1 MKRKD
6 MLRSYLIPP
15 SSHFLD
21 SLSRLYFRDLE
32 EKKYNTLEV
41 AFVFPTRRACLYFT
55 RRLIQNK
62 SSESFFLPKIFSW
75 EEFINFCGERL
86 IDVSYKLLTNA
97 GFELLLL
104 RTLKEL
110 GLNFKEP
117 EEDVYWTKH
126 YLQVFEELEKEGLTP
141 KDLKIPPEGLP
152 NKAQEFLENLTKV
165 YEHFKSR
172 SASLNYLSQAQLLQK
187 IAEKLQETD
196 SYKKLK
202 TSSFYFCGFAAL
214 RKSESNLLKA
224 FVELAKMDNLDTT
237 IVFAWDAEK
246 AEPHPILQRTFKDL
260 GLTAERLI
268 LDASIES
275 SKKLPS
281 VIISETS
288 DVHEEVELVCSNLKK
303 DVDGLSAESLPEKI
317 ALIVPREET
326 LLPLIY
332 ALEEVVE
339 AGEHSP
345 LQEINIA
352 QSFPL
357 YHHPLNL
364 LLLNIIRL
372 QKERVD
378 DKYPVAKYFELLTQ
392 PLLKLLFPFLPQLL
406 EALSKILQNK
416 YDRVSLHKVEALIG
430 VSEGSFLQAELSKIH
445 DLFFRNWEN
454 VDEPTKLAQA
464 IEEFLKLLLPLFSKD
479 DAELIAYLTYLQT
492 EVLPLFLQ
500 DELWEGLKDRRYP
513 LYQLRKLLERTK
525 YYLSGEPLKGLQIL
539 GFLETRLLNFEKA
552 YLLDLNEGVL
562 PPREDFNPLLTD
574 EMRSYFGLPVFTS
587 SLWDYYFLTFLES
600 VDELFITYI
609 GVEGEDSANEPSRFI
624 YRLRYEFAKSGQSL
638 SKKTPLR
645 SFPKR
650 NFQEGIPVTDEHREL
665 ILSYL
670 KNAKL
675 SRSFFE
681 TYLRCPAKFYFR
693 YLLKIKEEESE
704 AAFLGN
710 ITHKILEA
718 LLKPWIKTNDF
729 IDFKEVVQKVDEKVD
744 NVWELMR
751 FGEKFDPLS
760 DLMVRMLIKGFFKK
774 YFEALMEQ
782 RIKRRVLG
790 IEDSVVADLT
800 MGGYEG
806 LSTVKLYGKCDLR
819 MEEEASVSL
828 NYLILDLKT
837 SASAGLRPKV
847 FQKFLNDKIDDFKPS
862 QTFSEY
868 QKKLEDWKSLFGSN
882 LNNFQLTFY
891 LWLEIEK
898 RNLINSDYSLIKLT
912 LIKPTLVKKNSKD
925 KPEESLPVEKAEENL
940 AEESLSIEKAE
951 LFKINK
957 FSNLL
962 RQMIFHMLTTPYFY
976 FTEKDNDCDW
986 CSYYSICLSY
996 RLSSS

>member
-1 MKRKD
+1 
-6 MLRSYLIPP
+6 
-15 SSHFLD
+15 LD
-21 SLSRLYFRDLE
+21 NLSRLYFRDLE
-32 EKKYNTLEV
+32 EKKYNPLEV

-86 IDVSYKLLTNA
+86 IDFSYKLLIGA

-117 EEDVYWTKH
+117 EEDVYWTRH

-172 SASLNYLSQAQLLQK
+172 SASLNYLSEAQLLQK
-187 IAEKLQETD
+187 ITEKLQEAD

-202 TSSFYFCGFAAL
+202 ISTFYFCGFAAL
-214 RKSESNLLKA
+214 RKNESNLLRA

-237 IVFAWDAEK
+237 VVFAWDAEK
-246 AEPHPILQRTFKDL
+246 AEPHLILQRTFKDL

-268 LDASIES
+268 LDAAIES

-303 DVDGLSAESLPEKI
+303 DVEGLSAENLPEKI

-326 LLPLIY
+326 LVPLIH
-332 ALEEVVE
+332 AIEEVVE
-339 AGEHSP
+339 EGEHSP

-357 YHHPLNL
+357 YHHPINI
-364 LLLNIIRL
+364 LLLNIIKL

-378 DKYPVAKYFELLTQ
+378 DKYLVAKYFELLTQ
-392 PLLKLLFPFLPQLL
+392 PLLRLLFPFLPKLL
-406 EALSKILQNK
+406 EALSKVLQNK
-416 YDRVSLHKVEALIG
+416 YDKVSLNEVEALIG
-430 VSEGSFLQAELSKIH
+430 GSEGSFLQAELSKIH

-454 VDEPTKLAQA
+454 GDDPVKLAQA
-464 IEEFLKLLLPLFSKD
+464 IEEVLKLLLPLFPKD
-479 DAELIAYLTYLQT
+479 DAKLIAYLTYLKT

-500 DELWEGLKDRRYP
+500 DELWEEIKDRRYP
-513 LYQLRKLLERTK
+513 LYQLRKLLEKAK

-539 GFLETRLLNFEKA
+539 GFLETRLLNFKKA

-638 SKKTPLR
+638 AKETPLR

-650 NFQEGIPVTDEHREL
+650 VFQEGIPVTDEHREL
-665 ILSYL
+665 IFSYL
-670 KNAKL
+670 KNTSV

-681 TYLRCPAKFYFR
+681 TYLRCPAKFYFK
-693 YLLKIKEEESE
+693 YLLKIKEEKSE
-704 AAFLGN
+704 AAFLGE
-710 ITHKILEA
+710 ITHEILKE
-718 LLKPWIKTNDF
+718 LLEPWIKTNDF
-729 IDFKEVVQKVDEKVD
+729 IDFEEVVQKVDETVE
-744 NVWELMR
+744 NVWERRR

-760 DLMVRMLIKGFFKK
+760 DLMVRMLIKGFLKK
-774 YFEALMEQ
+774 YFEALKAQ

-790 IEDSVVADLT
+790 TEDSVEADLT
-800 MGGYEG
+800 MDGYEG
-806 LSTVKLYGKCDLR
+806 LSTVKLNGKLDLR
-819 MEEEASVSL
+819 MEEEASGLL

-837 SASAGLRPKV
+837 SASAGLRPSV
-847 FQKFLNDKIDDFKPS
+847 FQKFLNIKIDDFKPS
-862 QTFSEY
+862 QTFSEH

-898 RNLINSDYSLIKLT
+898 RNLINSGYSLIKLT
-912 LIKPTLVKKNSKD
+912 LIKPTLVKKNSQD
-925 KPEESLPVEKAEENL
+925 KP
-940 AEESLSIEKAE
+940 EESLSIEKAE
-951 LFKINK
+951 ESLSIRKKELSKINK
-957 FSNLL
+957 FSTLL
-962 RQMIFHMLTTPYFY
+962 RQMIVHMLTTPYFY
-976 FTEKDNDCDW
+976 FVDKNNNCDW

-996 RLSSS
+996 RLS

>member
-1 MKRKD
+1 

-21 SLSRLYFRDLE
+21 NLSRLYFRDLE
-32 EKKYNTLEV
+32 EKKYNPLEV

-86 IDVSYKLLTNA
+86 IDFSYKLLTDA

-117 EEDVYWTKH
+117 EEDVYWTRH

-165 YEHFKSR
+165 YEHFKSH
-172 SASLNYLSQAQLLQK
+172 SASLNYLSQAQLLHK
-187 IAEKLQETD
+187 IAEKLQEADT
-196 SYKKLK
+196 YKKLK
-202 TSSFYFCGFAAL
+202 ISSFYFCGFAAL
-214 RKSESNLLKA
+214 RKSESNLLRA
-224 FVELAKMDNLDTT
+224 LVELAKMDNLDTT

-268 LDASIES
+268 LDAAIES

-303 DVDGLSAESLPEKI
+303 DVDGLSVEGLPEKI

-326 LLPLIY
+326 LVPLIH

-339 AGEHSP
+339 EGEHSP

-357 YHHPLNL
+357 YHHPINI
-364 LLLNIIRL
+364 LLLNIIKL

-378 DKYPVAKYFELLTQ
+378 DKYPVTKYLELLTQ
-392 PLLKLLFPFLPQLL
+392 PLLRLLFPFLPQLL
-406 EALSKILQNK
+406 EALSKVLQNK
-416 YDRVSLHKVEALIG
+416 YGRVSLDEVEALIG

-454 VDEPTKLAQA
+454 VDEPAKLAQA
-464 IEEFLKLLLPLFSKD
+464 IEEVLRLLLPLFPKD

-500 DELWEGLKDRRYP
+500 NELWEGLKDRRYP
-513 LYQLRKLLERTK
+513 LYQLRKLLERAK

-539 GFLETRLLNFEKA
+539 GFLETRLLNFEKV

-562 PPREDFNPLLTD
+562 PPKEDFNPLLTD

-624 YRLRYEFAKSGQSL
+624 YRLRYEFAKSGQCL
-638 SKKTPLR
+638 SKETPLR

-650 NFQEGIPVTDEHREL
+650 VFQEGIPVTDEHREL
-665 ILSYL
+665 IISYL
-670 KNAKL
+670 KNTQLKNTQL

-681 TYLRCPAKFYFR
+681 TYLRCPAKFYFK
-693 YLLKIKEEESE
+693 YLLKIKEEEGD

-710 ITHKILEA
+710 ITHEILAE
-718 LLKPWIKTNDF
+718 LLIPWIKSNDF
-729 IDFKEVVQKVDEKVD
+729 IDFGEVTQNVDETVNK
-744 NVWELMR
+744 VWELK
-751 FGEKFDPLS
+751 GVAKKFDPLLN
-760 DLMVRMLIKGFFKK
+760 LMVKMLIQGFLKK
-774 YFEALMEQ
+774 YFQTLSEQ

-790 IEDSVVADLT
+790 IEDEVIADLT

-806 LSTVKLYGKCDLR
+806 LSTVKLYGRCDLR
-819 MEEEASVSL
+819 MEEEASGLL

-837 SASAGLRPKV
+837 SASAGLRPNN
-847 FQKFLNDKIDDFKPS
+847 FQKFLDIKIDDFKPS
-862 QTFSEY
+862 QTSYEY
-868 QKKLEDWKSLFGSN
+868 QKKLEDWKSHFGSN

-898 RNLINSDYSLIKLT
+898 RNLINSDYSF
-912 LIKPTLVKKNSKD
+912 IKPTLIKITSKD
-925 KPEESLPVEKAEENL
+925 EP
-940 AEESLSIEKAE
+940 EESLSINKAE

-962 RQMIFHMLTTPYFY
+962 RQMIVHMLTTPYFY
-976 FTEKDNDCDW
+976 FVDKNSNCKW

>member
-1 MKRKD
+1 

-32 EKKYNTLEV
+32 EKKYNPLEV

-152 NKAQEFLENLTKV
+152 NKAQVFLENLTTV

-172 SASLNYLSQAQLLQK
+172 SASLNYLSEAQLLQK
-187 IAEKLQETD
+187 IAEKLKEAD
-196 SYKKLK
+196 YYKKLK
-202 TSSFYFCGFAAL
+202 ISSFYFCGFAAL
-214 RKSESNLLKA
+214 RKSESNLLRA
-224 FVELAKMDNLDTT
+224 FVELAKIDNLDTT

-281 VIISETS
+281 VISSENS

-303 DVDGLSAESLPEKI
+303 DVDGLSVESLPEKI
-317 ALIVPREET
+317 AVIVPREET
-326 LLPLIY
+326 LLPLIH

-339 AGEHSP
+339 EEEHLP

-357 YHHPLNL
+357 YHHPINI
-364 LLLNIIRL
+364 LLLNIIKL

-378 DKYPVAKYFELLTQ
+378 DKYLVAKYLEILTQ
-392 PLLKLLFPFLPQLL
+392 PLLKLLFPFLTQLL
-406 EALSKILQNK
+406 EALSKELKNK
-416 YDRVSLHKVEALIG
+416 YDRVSLHELEALIG
-430 VSEGSFLQAELSKIH
+430 GSEGSFLQAELSKIH

-454 VDEPTKLAQA
+454 LDEPAKLAQA
-464 IEEFLKLLLPLFSKD
+464 IEEVLRLLLPLFSKD

-500 DELWEGLKDRRYP
+500 NELWEGLKDRRYP

-624 YRLRYEFAKSGQSL
+624 HRLRYEFAKSGQSL
-638 SKKTPLR
+638 SKETPLR

-650 NFQEGIPVTDEHREL
+650 VFQEGIPVTDEHREL
-665 ILSYL
+665 IISYL
-670 KNAKL
+670 KNTKL

-681 TYLRCPAKFYFR
+681 TYLRCPAKFYFK
-693 YLLKIKEEESE
+693 YLLKIKEEEGD

-710 ITHKILEA
+710 ITHEILAE
-718 LLKPWIKTNDF
+718 LLIPWIKSNDF
-729 IDFKEVVQKVDEKVD
+729 IDFGEVTQNVDETVNK
-744 NVWELMR
+744 VWELK
-751 FGEKFDPLS
+751 GVAKKFDPLLN
-760 DLMVRMLIKGFFKK
+760 LMVKMLIQGFLKK
-774 YFEALMEQ
+774 YFQTLSEQ
-782 RIKRRVLG
+782 GIKRRVLG
-790 IEDSVVADLT
+790 IEDEVIANLT

-806 LSTVKLYGKCDLR
+806 LSTVKLYGRCDLR
-819 MEEEASVSL
+819 MEEEASGSL

-837 SASAGLRPKV
+837 SASAGLRPSV
-847 FQKFLNDKIDDFKPS
+847 FQKFLNVKIEEDFKPS
-862 QTFSEY
+862 QTSYEHP
-868 QKKLEDWKSLFGSN
+868 KKLEDWKSLFGSN

-898 RNLINSDYSLIKLT
+898 RNLIHSDYSLIKLT
-912 LIKPTLVKKNSKD
+912 LIKPTLVKKNSQD
-925 KPEESLPVEKAEENL
+925 KPEESLSVEKAEENL

-962 RQMIFHMLTTPYFY
+962 RQMIAHMLTTPYFY
-976 FTEKDNDCDW
+976 FVDKNNNCDW

>member
-1 MKRKD
+1 

-21 SLSRLYFRDLE
+21 NLSRLYFKDLE
-32 EKKYNTLEV
+32 EKNYNPLEV

-75 EEFINFCGERL
+75 EDFINFCGERL
-86 IDVSYKLLTNA
+86 IDFSYKLLTDA

-172 SASLNYLSQAQLLQK
+172 SASFNYLSETQLLQK
-187 IAEKLQETD
+187 IADKLQEAD

-202 TSSFYFCGFAAL
+202 ISSFYFCGFTAL
-214 RKSESNLLKA
+214 RKSESNLLRA

-268 LDASIES
+268 LDAGIES

-281 VIISETS
+281 VTISETS

-303 DVDGLSAESLPEKI
+303 DVDGLSVESLPEKI
-317 ALIVPREET
+317 AVIVPREET
-326 LLPLIY
+326 LVPLIH

-339 AGEHSP
+339 EAEHSP

-357 YHHPLNL
+357 YHHPINI
-364 LLLNIIRL
+364 LLLNIIKL

-378 DKYPVAKYFELLTQ
+378 DKYPVAKYLEILTQ

-406 EALSKILQNK
+406 EVLSKELQNK
-416 YDRVSLHKVEALIG
+416 YDKVSLHAVEASIG

-454 VDEPTKLAQA
+454 GDDPVKLAQA
-464 IEEFLKLLLPLFSKD
+464 MEEVLRLLLPLFPKD

-513 LYQLRKLLERTK
+513 LYQLRKLLERAK

-609 GVEGEDSANEPSRFI
+609 GVEGENSANEPSRFI

-638 SKKTPLR
+638 SKETPLR

-665 ILSYL
+665 IISYL
-670 KNAKL
+670 KNTSV

-710 ITHKILEA
+710 ITHKILEE

-729 IDFKEVVQKVDEKVD
+729 IDFEEVGQKVDDTVE
-744 NVWELMR
+744 NVWERMR

-774 YFEALMEQ
+774 YFKALKEQ
-782 RIKRRVLG
+782 GIKRRVLG

-800 MGGYEG
+800 MDGYEG
-806 LSTVKLYGKCDLR
+806 LSTVKLYGRCDLR

-837 SASAGLRPKV
+837 SASAGLRPSV
-847 FQKFLNDKIDDFKPS
+847 FQKFLNVKIEDFKPS

-868 QKKLEDWKSLFGSN
+868 QKKLEDWKSLFGNN

-898 RNLINSDYSLIKLT
+898 RNLINSGYSSVKPT
-912 LIKPTLVKKNSKD
+912 LVKPTLVKKNSQD
-925 KPEESLPVEKAEENL
+925 KP
-940 AEESLSIEKAE
+940 EESLSIEKAE
-951 LFKINK
+951 ESLIIYQTELSKINK

-962 RQMIFHMLTTPYFY
+962 RQMIVHMLTTPYFY
-976 FTEKDNDCDW
+976 FVDKNSNCKW

>member
-1 MKRKD
+1 

-32 EKKYNTLEV
+32 EKKYNPLEV

-152 NKAQEFLENLTKV
+152 NKAQVFLENLTTV

-172 SASLNYLSQAQLLQK
+172 SASLNYLSEAQLLQK
-187 IAEKLQETD
+187 IAEKLKEAD
-196 SYKKLK
+196 YYKKLK
-202 TSSFYFCGFAAL
+202 ISSFYFCGFAAL
-214 RKSESNLLKA
+214 RKSESNLLRA
-224 FVELAKMDNLDTT
+224 FVELAKIDNLDTT

-281 VIISETS
+281 VISSENS

-303 DVDGLSAESLPEKI
+303 DVDGLSVESLPEKI
-317 ALIVPREET
+317 AVIVPREET
-326 LLPLIY
+326 LLPLIH

-339 AGEHSP
+339 EEEHLP

-352 QSFPL
+352 QSFLL
-357 YHHPLNL
+357 YHHPINI
-364 LLLNIIRL
+364 LLLNIIKL

-378 DKYPVAKYFELLTQ
+378 VKYLVAKYLEILTQ
-392 PLLKLLFPFLPQLL
+392 PLLKLLFPFLTQLL
-406 EALSKILQNK
+406 EALSKELKNK
-416 YDRVSLHKVEALIG
+416 YDRVSLHELEALIG
-430 VSEGSFLQAELSKIH
+430 GSEGSFLQAELSKIH

-454 VDEPTKLAQA
+454 LDEPAKLAQA
-464 IEEFLKLLLPLFSKD
+464 IEEVLRLLLPLFSKD

-500 DELWEGLKDRRYP
+500 NELWEGLKDRRYP

-624 YRLRYEFAKSGQSL
+624 HRLRYEFAKSGQSL
-638 SKKTPLR
+638 SKETPLR

-650 NFQEGIPVTDEHREL
+650 VFQEGIPVTDEHREL
-665 ILSYL
+665 IISYL
-670 KNAKL
+670 KNTKL

-681 TYLRCPAKFYFR
+681 TYLRCPAKFYFK
-693 YLLKIKEEESE
+693 YLLKIKEEEGD

-710 ITHKILEA
+710 ITHEILAE
-718 LLKPWIKTNDF
+718 LLIPWIKSNDF
-729 IDFKEVVQKVDEKVD
+729 IDFGEVTQNVDETVNK
-744 NVWELMR
+744 VWELK
-751 FGEKFDPLS
+751 GVAKKFDPLLN
-760 DLMVRMLIKGFFKK
+760 LMVKMLIQGFLKK
-774 YFEALMEQ
+774 YFQTLSEQ
-782 RIKRRVLG
+782 GIKRRVLG
-790 IEDSVVADLT
+790 IEDEVIANLT

-806 LSTVKLYGKCDLR
+806 LSTVKLYGRCDLR
-819 MEEEASVSL
+819 MEEEASGSL

-837 SASAGLRPKV
+837 SASAGLRPSV
-847 FQKFLNDKIDDFKPS
+847 FQKFLNVKIEEDFKPS
-862 QTFSEY
+862 QTSYEHP
-868 QKKLEDWKSLFGSN
+868 KKLEDWKSLFGSN

-898 RNLINSDYSLIKLT
+898 RNLIHSDYSLIKLT
-912 LIKPTLVKKNSKD
+912 LIKPTLVKKNSQD
-925 KPEESLPVEKAEENL
+925 KPEESLSVEKAEENL

-962 RQMIFHMLTTPYFY
+962 RQMIAHMLTTPYFY
-976 FTEKDNDCDW
+976 FVDKNNNCDW

>member
-1 MKRKD
+1 
-6 MLRSYLIPP
+6 MLRSYLISP

-21 SLSRLYFRDLE
+21 SLSKLYFRDLE
-32 EKKYNTLEV
+32 EKKYNPLEV

-86 IDVSYKLLTNA
+86 IDFSYKLLTDA

-117 EEDVYWTKH
+117 EEDVYWTSH

-152 NKAQEFLENLTKV
+152 NKAQEFLENLSKV

-172 SASLNYLSQAQLLQK
+172 GKSLNYLSEAQLLQK
-187 IAEKLQETD
+187 IAEKLQEAN
-196 SYKKLK
+196 SYRKLK

-214 RKSESNLLKA
+214 RKTESNVLKA
-224 FVELAKMDNLDTT
+224 FVELAKIDYLDTT
-237 IVFAWDAEK
+237 FVFAWDAEK

-260 GLTAERLI
+260 GLNAEKLI

-275 SKKLPS
+275 GKKLPS

-303 DVDGLSAESLPEKI
+303 DVDGLSVESLPEKI
-317 ALIVPREET
+317 AIIVPREET
-326 LLPLIY
+326 LLPLIH
-332 ALEEVVE
+332 ALEEVVDE
-339 AGEHSP
+339 EEHSP
-345 LQEINIA
+345 IHEINIA

-357 YHHPLNL
+357 YHHPINT
-364 LLLNIIRL
+364 LLLNIIKL
-372 QKERVD
+372 QKERGD
-378 DKYPVAKYFELLTQ
+378 DKYPVAKYLEILTQ
-392 PLLKLLFPFLPQLL
+392 PLLRLLFPFLPQLL
-406 EALSKILQNK
+406 EALSKKLQNK
-416 YDRVSLHKVEALIG
+416 YDKVSLDEVEALIG
-430 VSEGSFLQAELSKIH
+430 VSEGSFLKAELSKIH
-445 DLFFRNWEN
+445 NLLFRNWEN
-454 VDEPTKLAQA
+454 GDDPVKLAQA
-464 IEEFLKLLLPLFSKD
+464 IEEILRTLLPLFPKD
-479 DAELIAYLTYLQT
+479 DAELNAYLTYFQT

-500 DELWEGLKDRRYP
+500 NELWEGLKDRKYP
-513 LYQLRKLLERTK
+513 LYQLRKLLEKAK

-574 EMRSYFGLPVFTS
+574 EMRFYFGLPVFTS
-587 SLWDYYFLTFLES
+587 SLWDYYFLTLLES

-609 GVEGEDSANEPSRFI
+609 GAEGEDFANEPSRFI

-638 SKKTPLR
+638 SKETPLR

-650 NFQEGIPVTDEHREL
+650 VFQEGIQVTDEHREL
-665 ILSYL
+665 IISYL
-670 KNAKL
+670 KNTQL

-681 TYLRCPAKFYFR
+681 TYLRCPAKFYFK
-693 YLLKIKEEESE
+693 YLLKIKEEEGE
-704 AAFLGN
+704 AAFLGK
-710 ITHKILEA
+710 ITHKILEE
-718 LLKPWIKTNDF
+718 LLRPWIKTNDF
-729 IDFKEVVQKVDEKVD
+729 IDFEEVVQKVDETVK
-744 NVWELMR
+744 NVWEEMR

-760 DLMVRMLIKGFFKK
+760 DLMVRMLIKGFLEK
-774 YFEALMEQ
+774 YFKALME
-782 RIKRRVLG
+782 RGTKRRVLG
-790 IEDSVVADLT
+790 IEDEVIADLT

-806 LSTVKLYGKCDLR
+806 LSTVKVCGRCDLR
-819 MEEEASVSL
+819 MEEEVSGL
-828 NYLILDLKT
+828 LHYLILDLKT
-837 SASAGLRPKV
+837 SASASLRPNV
-847 FQKFLNDKIDDFKPS
+847 FQKFLNGKVEEAFKLS
-862 QTFSEY
+862 QTSY
-868 QKKLEDWKSLFGSN
+868 DHRKKLEDWKSLFGSN

-898 RNLINSDYSLIKLT
+898 RNLINLGYSSVKPT
-912 LIKPTLVKKNSKD
+912 LIKITLKENS
-925 KPEESLPVEKAEENL
+925 EESLIIHHKE
-940 AEESLSIEKAE
+940 LS
-951 LFKINK
+951 KINK

-962 RQMIFHMLTTPYFY
+962 RQMIVHMLTTPYFY
-976 FTEKDNDCDW
+976 FVDKNSNCKW

-996 RLSSS
+996 RLS

>member
-1 MKRKD
+1 
-6 MLRSYLIPP
+6 MLRSYLISP

-21 SLSRLYFRDLE
+21 SLSKLYFRDLE
-32 EKKYNTLEV
+32 EKKYNPLEV

-86 IDVSYKLLTNA
+86 IDFSYKLLTDA

-117 EEDVYWTKH
+117 EEDVYWTSH

-152 NKAQEFLENLTKV
+152 NKAQEFLENLSKV

-172 SASLNYLSQAQLLQK
+172 SKSLNYLSEAQLLQK
-187 IAEKLQETD
+187 IAEKLQEAN
-196 SYKKLK
+196 SYRKLK

-214 RKSESNLLKA
+214 RKTESNVLKA
-224 FVELAKMDNLDTT
+224 FVELAKIDNLDTT
-237 IVFAWDAEK
+237 FVFAWDAEK

-260 GLTAERLI
+260 GLNAEKLI

-275 SKKLPS
+275 GKKLPS

-303 DVDGLSAESLPEKI
+303 DVDGLSVESLPEKI
-317 ALIVPREET
+317 AIIVPREET
-326 LLPLIY
+326 LLPLIH
-332 ALEEVVE
+332 ALEEVVDE
-339 AGEHSP
+339 EEHSP
-345 LQEINIA
+345 IHEINIA

-357 YHHPLNL
+357 YHHPINT
-364 LLLNIIRL
+364 LLLNIIKL

-378 DKYPVAKYFELLTQ
+378 DKYPVAKYLEILTQ
-392 PLLKLLFPFLPQLL
+392 PLLRLLFPFLPQLL
-406 EALSKILQNK
+406 EALSKKLQNK
-416 YDRVSLHKVEALIG
+416 YDKVSLDEVEALIG
-430 VSEGSFLQAELSKIH
+430 VSEGSFLKAELSKIH
-445 DLFFRNWEN
+445 NLLFRNWEN
-454 VDEPTKLAQA
+454 GDDPVKLAQA
-464 IEEFLKLLLPLFSKD
+464 IEEILRTLLPLFPKD
-479 DAELIAYLTYLQT
+479 DAELNAYLTYFQT

-500 DELWEGLKDRRYP
+500 NELWEGLKDRKYP
-513 LYQLRKLLERTK
+513 LYQLRKLLEKAK

-574 EMRSYFGLPVFTS
+574 EMRFYFGLPVFTS
-587 SLWDYYFLTFLES
+587 SLWDYYFLTLLES

-609 GVEGEDSANEPSRFI
+609 GAEGEDFANEPSRFI

-638 SKKTPLR
+638 SKETPLR

-650 NFQEGIPVTDEHREL
+650 VFQEGIQVTDEHREL
-665 ILSYL
+665 IISYL
-670 KNAKL
+670 KNTQL

-681 TYLRCPAKFYFR
+681 TYLRCPAKFYFK
-693 YLLKIKEEESE
+693 YLLKIKEEEGE
-704 AAFLGN
+704 AAFLGK
-710 ITHKILEA
+710 ITHKILEE
-718 LLKPWIKTNDF
+718 LLRPWIKTNDF
-729 IDFKEVVQKVDEKVD
+729 IDFEEVVQKVDETVK
-744 NVWELMR
+744 NVWEEMR

-760 DLMVRMLIKGFFKK
+760 DLMVRMLIKGFLEK
-774 YFEALMEQ
+774 YFKALME
-782 RIKRRVLG
+782 RGTKRRVLG
-790 IEDSVVADLT
+790 IEDEVIADLT

-806 LSTVKLYGKCDLR
+806 LSTVKVCGRCDLR
-819 MEEEASVSL
+819 MEEEASGTL

-837 SASAGLRPKV
+837 SASASLRPNV
-847 FQKFLNDKIDDFKPS
+847 FQKFLNGKVEEAFKLS
-862 QTFSEY
+862 QTSY
-868 QKKLEDWKSLFGSN
+868 DHRKKLEDWKSLFGSN

-898 RNLINSDYSLIKLT
+898 RNLINLGYSSVKPT
-912 LIKPTLVKKNSKD
+912 LIKITLKENS
-925 KPEESLPVEKAEENL
+925 EESLIIHHKE
-940 AEESLSIEKAE
+940 LS
-951 LFKINK
+951 KINK

-962 RQMIFHMLTTPYFY
+962 RQMIVHMLTTPYFY
-976 FTEKDNDCDW
+976 FVDKNSNCKW

-996 RLSSS
+996 RLS

>member
-1 MKRKD
+1 

-32 EKKYNTLEV
+32 EKKYNPLEV

-110 GLNFKEP
+110 GLNFKDP
-117 EEDVYWTKH
+117 EEDVYWTRH
-126 YLQVFEELEKEGLTP
+126 YLQVFEELEKEGLTS

-152 NKAQEFLENLTKV
+152 NKAQEFLENLTTV

-172 SASLNYLSQAQLLQK
+172 SASLNYLFEAQLLHK
-187 IAEKLQETD
+187 IAEKLQEAD
-196 SYKKLK
+196 PYKKLK
-202 TSSFYFCGFAAL
+202 TSSFYFCGFGAL
-214 RKSESNLLKA
+214 RKSESNLLRA
-224 FVELAKMDNLDTT
+224 FVELAKIDNLDTT
-237 IVFAWDAEK
+237 FVFAWDAEK

-303 DVDGLSAESLPEKI
+303 DVDGLSVESLHEKI
-317 ALIVPREET
+317 AVIVPREET
-326 LLPLIY
+326 LLPLIH

-339 AGEHSP
+339 EGEHSP

-357 YHHPLNL
+357 YHHPINI
-364 LLLNIIRL
+364 LLLNIIKL

-378 DKYPVAKYFELLTQ
+378 DKYPVAKYLEILTQ

-406 EALSKILQNK
+406 EVLSKVLQNK
-416 YDRVSLHKVEALIG
+416 YGRVSLDEVEALIG

-454 VDEPTKLAQA
+454 VDEPAKIAQA
-464 IEEFLKLLLPLFSKD
+464 IEEVLRLLLPLLPKD
-479 DAELIAYLTYLQT
+479 DAELIAYLTYFQT

-500 DELWEGLKDRRYP
+500 NELWEGLKDRRYP
-513 LYQLRKLLERTK
+513 FYQLRKLLERAK
-525 YYLSGEPLKGLQIL
+525 YYLSGKPLKGLQIL

-600 VDELFITYI
+600 VDELFISYI

-638 SKKTPLR
+638 SKETPLR
-645 SFPKR
+645 SFPQR

-670 KNAKL
+670 KNTQL

-681 TYLRCPAKFYFR
+681 TYLRCPAKFYFK
-693 YLLKIKEEESE
+693 YLLKIKEEEGD

-710 ITHKILEA
+710 ITHEILAE
-718 LLKPWIKTNDF
+718 LLIPWIKTNDF
-729 IDFKEVVQKVDEKVD
+729 IDFGEVTQNVDETVNK
-744 NVWELMR
+744 VWELK
-751 FGEKFDPLS
+751 GVAKKFDPLLN
-760 DLMVRMLIKGFFKK
+760 LMVKMLIQGFLKK
-774 YFEALMEQ
+774 YFQTLSEQ
-782 RIKRRVLG
+782 GIKRRVLG
-790 IEDSVVADLT
+790 IEDEVIADLT
-800 MGGYEG
+800 INGYEG
-806 LSTVKLYGKCDLR
+806 LSTVKLYGRCDLR
-819 MEEEASVSL
+819 MEEEASGSL

-837 SASAGLRPKV
+837 SASAGLKSKS
-847 FQKFLNDKIDDFKPS
+847 FQKFLDIKIDDFKPS
-862 QTFSEY
+862 QTSYEY
-868 QKKLEDWKSLFGSN
+868 QKKLEDWKSHFGSN

-898 RNLINSDYSLIKLT
+898 RNLINSDYSF
-912 LIKPTLVKKNSKD
+912 IKPTLIKITSKD
-925 KPEESLPVEKAEENL
+925 EP
-940 AEESLSIEKAE
+940 EESLSINKAE
-951 LFKINK
+951 IFKINK

-962 RQMIFHMLTTPYFY
+962 RQMIVHILTTPYFY
-976 FTEKDNDCDW
+976 FTEKDNNCDW

>member
-1 MKRKD
+1 V
-6 MLRSYLIPP
+6 LRSYLIPP
-15 SSHFLD
+15 SSHFLNN
-21 SLSRLYFRDLE
+21 LSRLYFRDLE
-32 EKKYNTLEV
+32 EKKYNPLEV

-75 EEFINFCGERL
+75 EEFTNFCGERL
-86 IDVSYKLLTNA
+86 IDFSYKLLTGA

-110 GLNFKEP
+110 ALNFKEP
-117 EEDVYWTKH
+117 EEDVYWTRH

-172 SASLNYLSQAQLLQK
+172 SASLNYLSEAQLLQK
-187 IAEKLQETD
+187 IAEKLQEGD

-202 TSSFYFCGFAAL
+202 VSSFYFCGFAAL
-214 RKSESNLLKA
+214 RKSESNLLRA

-237 IVFAWDAEK
+237 VVFAWDAEK

-268 LDASIES
+268 LDAGIES

-303 DVDGLSAESLPEKI
+303 DIDGLSAESLPEKI
-317 ALIVPREET
+317 ALIVPKEET
-326 LLPLIY
+326 LVPLIH

-339 AGEHSP
+339 EGEHSP
-345 LQEINIA
+345 LREINIA

-357 YHHPLNL
+357 YHHPINI
-364 LLLNIIRL
+364 LLLNIIKL

-378 DKYPVAKYFELLTQ
+378 DKYPAAKYLEILTQ

-406 EALSKILQNK
+406 KVLSKVLQNK
-416 YDRVSLHKVEALIG
+416 YGRVSLHEVEASIG

-454 VDEPTKLAQA
+454 VDEPAKLAQA
-464 IEEFLKLLLPLFSKD
+464 IEEVLRLLLPLFPKD
-479 DAELIAYLTYLQT
+479 DAELIAYLTYFQT

-500 DELWEGLKDRRYP
+500 NELWEGLKDRRYP
-513 LYQLRKLLERTK
+513 LYQLRKLLERAK

-539 GFLETRLLNFEKA
+539 GFLETRLLNFKKA

-562 PPREDFNPLLTD
+562 PPRGDFNPLLTD
-574 EMRSYFGLPVFTS
+574 EMRSYFGFPVFTS

-609 GVEGEDSANEPSRFI
+609 EVEGEDSANEPSRFI

-638 SKKTPLR
+638 SKETPLR

-670 KNAKL
+670 KKTKL

-681 TYLRCPAKFYFR
+681 TYLRCPAKFYFG
-693 YLLKIKEEESE
+693 YLLKIKEEEESE
-704 AAFLGN
+704 AAFLGK
-710 ITHKILEA
+710 ITHKILEE
-718 LLKPWIKTNDF
+718 LLEPWIKTNDF
-729 IDFKEVVQKVDEKVD
+729 IDFEEVVQNVDETVNK
-744 NVWELMR
+744 VWEMK
-751 FGEKFDPLS
+751 GVAKKFDPLLN
-760 DLMVRMLIKGFFKK
+760 LMVKMLIQGFLKK
-774 YFEALMEQ
+774 YFQTLSEQ
-782 RIKRRVLG
+782 GIKRKVLG
-790 IEDSVVADLT
+790 IEDEVIADLA
-800 MGGYEG
+800 MDGYEG
-806 LSTVKLYGKCDLR
+806 LSTVKVCGRYDLR
-819 MEEEASVSL
+819 MEEEASGLL

-837 SASAGLRPKV
+837 SASAGLRPSV
-847 FQKFLNDKIDDFKPS
+847 FQKFLNVKIEDFKPS
-862 QTFSEY
+862 QTSYEH

-898 RNLINSDYSLIKLT
+898 RKLINSVYSS
-912 LIKPTLVKKNSKD
+912 IKPTLIKITLKENS
-925 KPEESLPVEKAEENL
+925 EESLIIHQTE
-940 AEESLSIEKAE
+940 LS
-951 LFKINK
+951 KINK
-957 FSNLL
+957 FPSIL

-976 FTEKDNDCDW
+976 FTKKDNDCDW